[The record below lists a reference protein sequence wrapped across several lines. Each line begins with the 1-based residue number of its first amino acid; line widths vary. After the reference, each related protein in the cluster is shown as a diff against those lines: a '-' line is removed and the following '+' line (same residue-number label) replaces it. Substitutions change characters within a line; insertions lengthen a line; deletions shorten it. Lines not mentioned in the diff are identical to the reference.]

1 MLRVNRTFLFVYDLL
16 IALAFLMRYIVV
28 GPVLFNEVWC
38 YYVVLVL
45 TIIGLIVLNYINF
58 SHPTPLEIV
67 AYHVNLIMRHPL
79 GQETNREYDKQ
90 NKLYLTERFIDSENY
105 RFFYYEDC
113 CAKTDQ
119 YRRMKIKLA
128 LGNQTYNKASIII
141 KTMDEQYL
149 RFNMIKPTECA
160 TLAFLYEWELDEIEY
175 SDRATF
181 EEMVRGEN

>member
-90 NKLYLTERFIDSENY
+90 NKLYLTERFIDSEN
-105 RFFYYEDC
+105 
-113 CAKTDQ
+113 
-119 YRRMKIKLA
+119 
-128 LGNQTYNKASIII
+128 
-141 KTMDEQYL
+141 
-149 RFNMIKPTECA
+149 
-160 TLAFLYEWELDEIEY
+160 
-175 SDRATF
+175 
-181 EEMVRGEN
+181 